1 MFRKVRCLLS
11 SGTRSPARSLE
22 YLMHQLSWAASL
34 LRSCR
39 STSYPAPEPCDTRQ
53 TRSDPVLVLR
63 SQVASNEQVE
73 DRLWRLLASQ
83 TSRLPFGG
91 TPTHIRPRLI
101 PARGSYHGSFWKA
114 AVFGRER
121 FSWARLRAELH
132 LPAERCLVRHLPAC
146 SSARWSRGG
155 VLPLRLH
162 CVHLQDRRWP
172 GLDTLS
178 EPSSLGRR
186 VRLRVVRIRE
196 WSSMPRVNWVRVR
209 PFVPSTVHG

>member
-73 DRLWRLLASQ
+73 DRLWRLLARRRGCHSAAPRAYSLPLGPSSWIEPWILMEKPLSYGSGPNYPLRGIVLRYQ
-83 TSRLPFGG
+83 HALPVADSR
-91 TPTHIRPRLI
+91 
-101 PARGSYHGSFWKA
+101 
-114 AVFGRER
+114 
-121 FSWARLRAELH
+121 
-132 LPAERCLVRHLPAC
+132 C
-146 SSARWSRGG
+146 G
-155 VLPLRLH
+155 VLPLRPC
-162 CVHLQDRRWP
+162 CVHLQDRCRSRLGAP
-172 GLDTLS
+172 CELRHLKNGVGLW
-178 EPSSLGRR
+178 
-186 VRLRVVRIRE
+186 VVRVTLRRSRSRLHP
-196 WSSMPRVNWVRVR
+196 WQA
-209 PFVPSTVHG
+209 